1 MKQTQEP
8 SSSMG
13 KHKRAFRFGGQKLR
27 LKITKKAKAENSVA
41 VYTAKIHEM
50 VAPAVPDDDEDLY
63 DD

>member
-1 MKQTQEP
+1 MDGSVPGASRPGYQ
-8 SSSMG
+8 
-13 KHKRAFRFGGQKLR
+13 